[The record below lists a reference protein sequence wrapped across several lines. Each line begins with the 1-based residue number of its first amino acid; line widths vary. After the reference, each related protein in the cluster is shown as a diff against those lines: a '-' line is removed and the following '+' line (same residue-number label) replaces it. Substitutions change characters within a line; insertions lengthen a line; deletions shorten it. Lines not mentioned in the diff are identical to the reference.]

1 LRFNKNRSKLK
12 LPLLFTLLLP
22 VYLSS
27 FAQTSE
33 VKGRVVDA
41 NYKPVE
47 FATVLLQ
54 NLSRSTFTDS
64 AGYFFFRLPRQ
75 YASPEIN
82 LKIAVIGKKT
92 IEKTVPVSSVMTVF
106 VLEDESLTLSEVEIN
121 QVRKKQQSNSSIVFD
136 RPALDQIQAFS
147 LADVLNN
154 LPGKKTL
161 APNLQS
167 PQTITLRTEATGL
180 QAMNNSFGTAI
191 IVDDIQLSNNA
202 NMQNRSV
209 GKFGVSGSE
218 IGSQKYGTFD
228 TPFSGLDIR
237 DIPVDNIES
246 IEVIT
251 GVASAKYGDLTS
263 GAVII
268 NRQAGKSSYQ
278 FSTRINGASTNLS
291 LSKGYV
297 LDKKWG
303 ALNMSVNYLSSLDDP
318 SDLTKKYTRVNANV
332 MWTSYL
338 FKNFKNTMSVDYS
351 TRFDDVKLDPDDDL
365 LLKSFAKSRS
375 YSISNRSSLNLEG
388 IVAKRIDMSIGYS
401 NTYSE
406 TYSQR
411 QLNNSPIAIVDK
423 DTTNAIYE
431 GYLIPGNYTSVE
443 HVKGN
448 PVNLNGNLG
457 LANEIYTGS
466 VLHQLSIGAN
476 IYYAQNHGQGII
488 VDTTVPR
495 WANQKYQ
502 NERPYSYKSLPDIFN
517 YGVYLQDNFKLK
529 ILRKDLTFNPGL
541 RYDVQN
547 GQANLQPRLNMSYT
561 LNNKIE
567 LNAAYGIST
576 KGPSL
581 AHRYPS
587 PVYVDIPIKSVSNG
601 SVNESLALFYTDRIL
616 PDNGYLKSSQSNQL
630 ELGIRIS
637 EKLFSTSIFGY
648 YKKDKDGFST
658 KENFKVYT
666 LPEYTITTLT
676 GGKPIATPN
685 GNYFT
690 RIATVNTVG
699 NSTNSDNYGLEWSI
713 SSKKVKAIETS
724 ITLNNSF
731 NYSYFKLSEES
742 MGKANQAMI
751 DAGKNAWIAV
761 YAPTEL
767 VNWNLMSKVSTAT
780 HIPQLGFVINLLA
793 DISWMTRQKTNQ
805 ATKKPIAW
813 LDKDLNRYE
822 IPVFDPQNEDYG
834 YLANNSGSD
843 SEVSIPFPVANLSIR
858 IAKEIKKKIRLSIN
872 ANNFLNVKTRYY
884 NPITES
890 VQTFSVPTSVGAELS
905 IKF

>member
-1 LRFNKNRSKLK
+1 MRFNKNRSKLR
-12 LPLLFTLLLP
+12 LPLLFVLLLP
-22 VYLSS
+22 VCLSS

-33 VKGRVVDA
+33 VRGRVVDA
-41 NYKPVE
+41 NLKPVE

-54 NLSRSTFTDS
+54 NLNRSTFTDS
-64 AGYFFFRLPRQ
+64 AGYFFFRLARQ

-92 IEKTVPVSSVMTVF
+92 IEKTVQVSDAVSVF
-106 VLEDESLTLSEVEIN
+106 ILEDESLTLAEVEIN

-268 NRQAGKSSYQ
+268 NRQAGKSPYQ

-291 LSKGYV
+291 LSKGYI
-297 LDKKWG
+297 LGKKWG

-318 SDLTKKYTRVNANV
+318 SDLTKKYTRVNSNA

-338 FKNFKNTMSVDYS
+338 FKNFKNTLSVDYS
-351 TRFDDVKLDPDDDL
+351 SRFDDVRLDPDDDL

-375 YSISNRSSLNLEG
+375 YSISNRSSLNLKG
-388 IVAKRIDMSIGYS
+388 NIAKRLDMSVGYS
-401 NTYSE
+401 NAYSE

-411 QLNNSPIAIVDK
+411 RFNNSPLAIADK

-431 GYLIPGNYTSVE
+431 GYLIPGQYTSVE
-443 HVKGN
+443 HIKGN
-448 PVNLNGNLG
+448 PVNINGNIS
-457 LANEIYTGS
+457 LANEVYTGK

-476 IYYAQNHGQGII
+476 IYYARNHGQGII
-488 VDTTVPR
+488 VDPTVPR
-495 WANQKYQ
+495 WANRNYQ
-502 NERPYSYKSLPDIFN
+502 NERPYSYESLPDIFN
-517 YGVYLQDNFKLK
+517 YGLYLQDNFKLK
-529 ILRKDLTFNPGL
+529 ILHKDLTFNPGL

-561 LNNKIE
+561 VNNKIE

-637 EKLFSTSIFGY
+637 EKYFSTSFFGY

-713 SSKKVKAIETS
+713 SSKKIKAIETS
-724 ITLNNSF
+724 ITLNNSI

-742 MGKANQAMI
+742 MRQTNQAMI
-751 DAGKNAWIAV
+751 DAGKKAWIAI

-805 ATKKPIAW
+805 ATNRPIAW
-813 LDKDLNRYE
+813 MDKDLNRYE

-834 YLANNSGSD
+834 HLEDKSNSD

-858 IAKEIKKKIRLSIN
+858 IAKEIRKKIRLSIN

-884 NPITES
+884 NPITQS
-890 VQTFSVPTSVGAELS
+890 VQTLSVPTSVGAELS